1 MRRRLVLLSLAT
13 TVLVVVAFVLPLGLL
28 VRRQATE
35 AAKVSAERDAQ
46 SVAALVALAVAVGDE
61 PDAVSAAIGDL
72 IGDLPEGTVVY
83 LGDTVFGTPTGGQQA
98 LAEQAAASQ
107 STLADDVEGG
117 WAIAIP
123 VIGATEAVVSS
134 FVTSAQMTSGVYTAW
149 LLLGALALGLVAL
162 GVWVADRLGR
172 NLTGPIEDLARSAHQ
187 LAEGDLETRVEPSD
201 PEEIRATGEA
211 FNYLAGRLDT
221 LLAEERE
228 SAADLSHRLRTPLT
242 SLRLQAEALGDP
254 QEREAIV
261 GQVDRLEH
269 AMNQVIDLARSR
281 ATRAPGE
288 SEIDQVVSDRAA
300 FWRVLAEEQDREMTL
315 DLSARGATVAIGDDD
330 LGVVVDTLVGN
341 VFSHTPAGTAF
352 EIRTGLTAGG
362 APYLEVVDEGPGFEG
377 ASPERGVSGG
387 GSTGLGLDI
396 VRKTARAAGGALD
409 TDDRPGGGAVVR
421 VVLG

>member
-28 VRRQATE
+28 VRRQAAE

-46 SVAALVALAVAVGDE
+46 SVAGLVALAVAVGDE
-61 PDAVSAAIGDL
+61 PDAVSAV
-72 IGDLPEGTVVY
+72 IGDLPEGTAVY
-83 LGDTVFGTPTGGQQA
+83 LGDTVFGTPSEGQLT
-98 LAEQAAASQ
+98 LAEQAAGSQ
-107 STLADDVEGG
+107 STLAHDVEGG

-123 VIGATEAVVSS
+123 VIGVTQAVVSS

-162 GVWVADRLGR
+162 GVWVADRFGR
-172 NLTGPIEDLARSAHQ
+172 SLTVPIEDLARSAHK
-187 LAEGDLETRVEPSD
+187 LAEGDLEARVEPSD

-242 SLRLQAEALGDP
+242 SLRLQAEALGDR

-261 GQVDRLEH
+261 SQVDRLEH

-288 SEIDQVVSDRAA
+288 SEIDRVVSDRAA

-315 DLSARGATVAIGDDD
+315 DLSTPGATVAIGNDD

-341 VFSHTPAGTAF
+341 VFSHTPAGTPF

-396 VRKTARAAGGALD
+396 VRKIARAVGGELN

>member
-28 VRRQATE
+28 VRRQAAE

-46 SVAALVALAVAVGDE
+46 SVAGLVALAVAVGDE
-61 PDAVSAAIGDL
+61 PDAVSAV
-72 IGDLPEGTVVY
+72 IGDLPEGTAVY
-83 LGDTVFGTPTGGQQA
+83 LGDTVFGTPSEGQLT
-98 LAEQAAASQ
+98 LAEQAAGSQ
-107 STLADDVEGG
+107 STLAHDVEGG

-123 VIGATEAVVSS
+123 VIGVTQAVVSS

-162 GVWVADRLGR
+162 GVWVADRFGR
-172 NLTGPIEDLARSAHQ
+172 SLTGPIEDLARSAHK
-187 LAEGDLETRVEPSD
+187 LAEGDLEARVEPSD

-242 SLRLQAEALGDP
+242 SLRLQAEALGDR

-261 GQVDRLEH
+261 SQVDRLEH

-281 ATRAPGE
+281 AARAPGE
-288 SEIDQVVSDRAA
+288 SEIDRVVSDRAA

-315 DLSARGATVAIGDDD
+315 DLSTPGATVAIGNDD

-341 VFSHTPAGTAF
+341 VFSHTPAGTPF

-396 VRKTARAAGGALD
+396 VRKIARAVGGELN

>member
-1 MRRRLVLLSLAT
+1 VRRRLILLSLAT

-28 VRRQATE
+28 IRRQATE
-35 AAKVSAERDAQ
+35 AAKVSAERNAQ
-46 SVAALVALAVAVGDE
+46 SVAALVALAVAVGDD
-61 PDAVSAAIGDL
+61 PDAVAAA

-83 LGDTVFGTPTGGQQA
+83 FGDGVFGTPSEGQQT
-98 LAEQAAASQ
+98 LAQQASGSR

-123 VIGATEAVVSS
+123 VIGGTEAVVSS
-134 FVTSAQMTSGVYTAW
+134 FVTSAQMTSGVYSAW
-149 LLLGALALGLVAL
+149 LLLGALALALVIL

-187 LAEGDLETRVEPSD
+187 LAGGDLETRVEPSD
-201 PEEIRATGEA
+201 PEEIRETGEA
-211 FNYLAGRLDT
+211 FNYLAERLDT

-281 ATRAPGE
+281 ATGTPGE
-288 SEIDQVVSDRAA
+288 CEIDRVVADRAA

-315 DLSARGATVAIGDDD
+315 DLSAPDATVAIGDED
-330 LGVVVDTLVGN
+330 LGVLVDTLVGN
-341 VFSHTPAGTAF
+341 VFAHTPAGTAF
-352 EIRTGLTAGG
+352 EVRTGLTARA
-362 APYLEVVDEGPGFEG
+362 APYLEVVDEGPGFGG

-396 VRKTARAAGGALD
+396 VRKTARAAGGELN

>member
-46 SVAALVALAVAVGDE
+46 SVAGLVALAVAVGDE
-61 PDAVSAAIGDL
+61 PDAVSAV
-72 IGDLPEGTVVY
+72 IGDLPEGTAVY
-83 LGDTVFGTPTGGQQA
+83 LGDTVFGTPSEGQLTLAQQA
-98 LAEQAAASQ
+98 AGSQ
-107 STLADDVEGG
+107 STLAHDVEGG

-123 VIGATEAVVSS
+123 VIGVTQAVVSS

-162 GVWVADRLGR
+162 GVWVADRFGR
-172 NLTGPIEDLARSAHQ
+172 SLTGPIEDLARSAHK
-187 LAEGDLETRVEPSD
+187 LAEGDLEARVEPSD

-228 SAADLSHRLRTPLT
+228 
-242 SLRLQAEALGDP
+242 
-254 QEREAIV
+254 AIV
-261 GQVDRLEH
+261 SQVDRLEH

-288 SEIDQVVSDRAA
+288 SEIDRVVSDRAA
-300 FWRVLAEEQDREMTL
+300 FWRVLAAEQDREMTL
-315 DLSARGATVAIGDDD
+315 DLSTPGATVAIGNDD

-341 VFSHTPAGTAF
+341 VFSHTPAGTPF

-396 VRKTARAAGGALD
+396 VRKIARAVGGELN

>member
-1 MRRRLVLLSLAT
+1 MRRRLVVLSLAT

-35 AAKVSAERDAQ
+35 AAKVSAERNAQ
-46 SVAALVALAVAVGDE
+46 SVAALVALAVAVGDD
-61 PDAVSAAIGDL
+61 PDAVSAAIGN
-72 IGDLPEGTVVY
+72 LPEGTVVY
-83 LGDTVFGTPTGGQQA
+83 FGDNVFGTPTEGQQT
-98 LAEQAAASQ
+98 LAEQAAGSR

-123 VIGATEAVVSS
+123 VIGGTEAVVSS
-134 FVTSAQMTSGVYTAW
+134 FVTSAQMTSGVYSAW
-149 LLLGALALGLVAL
+149 LLLGALALALVIL

-187 LAEGDLETRVEPSD
+187 LAAGDLDTRVEPSD
-201 PEEIRATGEA
+201 PEEIRETGEA
-211 FNYLAGRLDT
+211 FNYLAERLDT

-254 QEREAIV
+254 QERKAIV

-281 ATRAPGE
+281 AAKAPGE
-288 SEIDQVVSDRAA
+288 SEIDRIVANRAA

-315 DLSARGATVAIGDDD
+315 DLSAPGASVAIGEDD
-330 LGVVVDTLVGN
+330 LGVMVDTLVGN
-341 VFSHTPAGTAF
+341 VFAHTPAGTAF
-352 EIRTGLTAGG
+352 EIRTGQTSEGG
-362 APYLEVVDEGPGFEG
+362 PYLEVVDEGPGFEG
-377 ASPERGVSGG
+377 ASLERGVSGG

-396 VRKTARAAGGALD
+396 VRKTARAAGGALH
-409 TDDRPGGGAVVR
+409 THDRPGGGAVVR

>member
-28 VRRQATE
+28 VRRQAAE

-46 SVAALVALAVAVGDE
+46 SVAGLVALAVAVGDE
-61 PDAVSAAIGDL
+61 PDAVSAV
-72 IGDLPEGTVVY
+72 IGDLPEGTAVY
-83 LGDTVFGTPTGGQQA
+83 LGDTVFGTPSEGQLT
-98 LAEQAAASQ
+98 LAEQAAGSQ
-107 STLADDVEGG
+107 STLAHDVEGG

-123 VIGATEAVVSS
+123 VIGVTQAVVSS

-162 GVWVADRLGR
+162 GVWVADRFGR
-172 NLTGPIEDLARSAHQ
+172 SLTGPIEDLARSAHK
-187 LAEGDLETRVEPSD
+187 LAEGDLEARVEPSD

-242 SLRLQAEALGDP
+242 SLRLQAEALGDR

-261 GQVDRLEH
+261 SQVDRLEH

-288 SEIDQVVSDRAA
+288 SEIDRVVSDRAA

-315 DLSARGATVAIGDDD
+315 DLSTPGATVAIGNDD

-341 VFSHTPAGTAF
+341 VFSHTPAGTPF

-396 VRKTARAAGGALD
+396 VRKIARAVGGELN

>member
-28 VRRQATE
+28 VRRQAAE

-46 SVAALVALAVAVGDE
+46 SVAGLVALAVAVGDE
-61 PDAVSAAIGDL
+61 PDAVSAV
-72 IGDLPEGTVVY
+72 IGDLPEGTAVY
-83 LGDTVFGTPTGGQQA
+83 LGDTVFGTPSEGQLT
-98 LAEQAAASQ
+98 LAEQAAGSQ
-107 STLADDVEGG
+107 STLAHDVEGG

-123 VIGATEAVVSS
+123 VIGVTQAVVSS

-149 LLLGALALGLVAL
+149 LLLGVLALGLVAL
-162 GVWVADRLGR
+162 GVWVADRFGR
-172 NLTGPIEDLARSAHQ
+172 SLTGPIEDLARSAHQ
-187 LAEGDLETRVEPSD
+187 LAEGDLEARVEPSD

-242 SLRLQAEALGDP
+242 SLRLQAEALGDR

-261 GQVDRLEH
+261 SQVDRLEH

-288 SEIDQVVSDRAA
+288 SEIDRVVSDRAA

-315 DLSARGATVAIGDDD
+315 DLSTPGATVAIGNDD

-341 VFSHTPAGTAF
+341 VFSHTPAGTPF

-396 VRKTARAAGGALD
+396 VRKIARAVGGELN

>member
-28 VRRQATE
+28 VRRQAAE

-46 SVAALVALAVAVGDE
+46 SVAGLVALAVAVGDE
-61 PDAVSAAIGDL
+61 PDAVSAV
-72 IGDLPEGTVVY
+72 IGDLPEGTAVY
-83 LGDTVFGTPTGGQQA
+83 LGDTVFGTPSEGQLT
-98 LAEQAAASQ
+98 LAEQAAGSQ
-107 STLADDVEGG
+107 STLAHDVEGG

-123 VIGATEAVVSS
+123 VIGVTQAVVSS

-162 GVWVADRLGR
+162 GVWVADRFGR
-172 NLTGPIEDLARSAHQ
+172 SLTGPIEDLARSAHQ
-187 LAEGDLETRVEPSD
+187 LAEGDLEARVEPSD

-242 SLRLQAEALGDP
+242 SLRLQAEALGDR

-261 GQVDRLEH
+261 SQVDRLEH

-288 SEIDQVVSDRAA
+288 SEIDRVVSDRAA

-315 DLSARGATVAIGDDD
+315 DLSTPGATVAIGNDD

-341 VFSHTPAGTAF
+341 VFSHTPAGTPF

-396 VRKTARAAGGALD
+396 VRKIARAVGGELN

>member
-46 SVAALVALAVAVGDE
+46 SVAALVALAVAVGDD
-61 PDAVSAAIGDL
+61 PDAVSAYV
-72 IGDLPEGTVVY
+72 GDLPKGTVVY
-83 LGDTVFGTPTGGQQA
+83 FGGTVFGEPSEGQQT
-98 LAEQAAASQ
+98 LAEQAAGSQ
-107 STLADDVEGG
+107 STLADDVAGG

-123 VIGATEAVVSS
+123 VIGRTQAVVSS

-149 LLLGALALGLVAL
+149 LLLGTLALALVAL

-172 NLTGPIEDLARSAHQ
+172 NLTGPIEDLARSAHR
-187 LAEGDLETRVEPSD
+187 LAEGDLEARVKPSD
-201 PEEIRATGEA
+201 PEEIRETGEA
-211 FNYLAGRLDT
+211 FNYLADRLDT

-242 SLRLQAEALGDP
+242 SLRLQAEALGVP

-281 ATRAPGE
+281 AAKTPGE

-315 DLSARGATVAIGDDD
+315 DLSAPGATVAIGDDD
-330 LGVVVDTLVGN
+330 LGVMVDTLVGN
-341 VFSHTPAGTAF
+341 VFAHTPAGTAF
-352 EIRTGLTAGG
+352 EIRTGLTPGG

-396 VRKTARAAGGALD
+396 VRKTARAAGGALN

-421 VVLG
+421 VVFG

>member
-46 SVAALVALAVAVGDE
+46 SVAALVALAVAVGDD

-83 LGDTVFGTPTGGQQA
+83 LGDTVFGTPSDGQET
-98 LAEQAAASQ
+98 LAEQAAGSR
-107 STLADDVEGG
+107 STLADDVGGG

-123 VIGATEAVVSS
+123 VIGGTEAVVTS
-134 FVTSAQMTSGVYTAW
+134 FVTSAQMTSGVYRAW
-149 LLLGALALGLVAL
+149 LLLGALAMALVVL

-172 NLTGPIEDLARSAHQ
+172 NLTGPIEDLAHSAHQ

-201 PEEIRATGEA
+201 PDEIRETGEA
-211 FNYLAGRLDT
+211 FNYLAERLDT

-281 ATRAPGE
+281 AAKTPGE
-288 SEIDQVVSDRAA
+288 SEIDRVVADRAA

-315 DLSARGATVAIGDDD
+315 DLSAPGAIVAIGDDD

-341 VFSHTPAGTAF
+341 VFAHTPAGTAF
-352 EIRTGLTAGG
+352 EIRTGRTDGTL
-362 APYLEVVDEGPGFEG
+362 YLEVVDEGPGFEG
-377 ASPERGVSGG
+377 ASLERGVSGG

-396 VRKTARAAGGALD
+396 VRKTARAAGGALH

>member
-28 VRRQATE
+28 VRRQAIE

-46 SVAALVALAVAVGDE
+46 SVAALVALAATGDD
-61 PDAVSAAIGDL
+61 PGTVSSA

-83 LGDTVFGTPTGGQQA
+83 LGDTVLGTPSDGQQR
-98 LAEQAAASQ
+98 LVEQAAGSR

-123 VIGATEAVVSS
+123 VIGGTEAVVSS
-134 FVTSAQMTSGVYTAW
+134 FVTASEMTSGVYTAW
-149 LLLGALALGLVAL
+149 LLLGALALGLVGL

-201 PEEIRATGEA
+201 PEEIRETGEA

-281 ATRAPGE
+281 AAKTPGE
-288 SEIDQVVSDRAA
+288 SKMDRVVSERAA
-300 FWRVLAEEQDREMTL
+300 FWRVLADEQDREMKL
-315 DLSARGATVAIGDDD
+315 DLTAPDATVALGGDD

-341 VFSHTPAGTAF
+341 VFAHTPAGTGF
-352 EIRTGLTAGG
+352 EIRTGRTDGG
-362 APYLEVVDEGPGFEG
+362 APYLEVVDQGPGFEG
-377 ASPERGVSGG
+377 ALPLERGVSGG

-396 VRKTARAAGGALD
+396 VRKTARSLGGVLH
-409 TDDRPGGGAVVR
+409 TDNRPGGGAVVR

>member
-46 SVAALVALAVAVGDE
+46 SVAALVALAVAVGDD

-72 IGDLPEGTVVY
+72 PEGTVVY
-83 LGDTVFGTPTGGQQA
+83 FGDNVVFGTPTEGQQI
-98 LAEQAAASQ
+98 LAEQAAGSR
-107 STLADDVEGG
+107 STLAGDVEGG

-123 VIGATEAVVSS
+123 VIGGTEAVVSS
-134 FVTSAQMTSGVYTAW
+134 FVASAQMTSGVYTAW
-149 LLLGALALGLVAL
+149 LLLGALALALVVL

-187 LAEGDLETRVEPSD
+187 LAAGDLDTRVEPSD
-201 PEEIRATGEA
+201 PEEIRETGEA
-211 FNYLAGRLDT
+211 FNYLAERLDT

-281 ATRAPGE
+281 AAKTPGE
-288 SEIDQVVSDRAA
+288 SEIDRVVADRAA
-300 FWRVLAEEQDREMTL
+300 FWQVLAEEQNREMTL
-315 DLSARGATVAIGDDD
+315 DLSAPGATVAIGDDD
-330 LGVVVDTLVGN
+330 LGVMVDTLVGN
-341 VFSHTPAGTAF
+341 VFAHTPAGTAF
-352 EIRTGLTAGG
+352 EIRTGQTSGG

-377 ASPERGVSGG
+377 ASPKRGVSGG

-396 VRKTARAAGGALD
+396 TRKTARAVGGVLH

>member
-28 VRRQATE
+28 VRRQAAE

-46 SVAALVALAVAVGDE
+46 SVAGLVALAVAVGDE
-61 PDAVSAAIGDL
+61 PDAVSAV
-72 IGDLPEGTVVY
+72 IGDLPEGTAVY
-83 LGDTVFGTPTGGQQA
+83 LGDTVFGTPSEGQLT
-98 LAEQAAASQ
+98 LAEQAAGSQ
-107 STLADDVEGG
+107 STLAHDVEGG

-123 VIGATEAVVSS
+123 VIGVTQAVVSS

-162 GVWVADRLGR
+162 GVWVADRFGR
-172 NLTGPIEDLARSAHQ
+172 SLTGPIEDLARSAHQ
-187 LAEGDLETRVEPSD
+187 LAEGDLEARVEPSD

-242 SLRLQAEALGDP
+242 SLRLQAEALGDR

-261 GQVDRLEH
+261 SQVDRLEH

-281 ATRAPGE
+281 ATRAPGQ
-288 SEIDQVVSDRAA
+288 SEIDRVVSDRAA

-315 DLSARGATVAIGDDD
+315 DLSTPGATVAIGNDD

-341 VFSHTPAGTAF
+341 VFSHTPAGTPF

-396 VRKTARAAGGALD
+396 VRKIARAVGGELN